1 MADPIT
7 CPLLRSANAERE
19 AARPLT
25 QKRIPSRIAP
35 MAPRPLSIALLLGL
49 ALPAWAAP
57 DEPAQ
62 PATHGKGPQEPAV
75 VAVQRVAPA
84 VVNVAARDRGQNPKS
99 LGSGVIV
106 HPAGLVLTNA
116 HVVEDARRAGTSVVV
131 YRAGRAV
138 EATLLAASP
147 DDDLALL
154 QIEMPPGARAA
165 ELSPERAKIGQT
177 CLAIGNP
184 FGLEHSVSKGIV
196 SARGRRLRVGGDLVP
211 GTFLQTDAAIN
222 PGNSGGPLID
232 LQGRVIGLT
241 TATRKGSGA
250 GIGFAIPARRLR
262 RALEELTA
270 PLAARDRYLG
280 LSVTPHLESAGAE
293 ITNLAPGGPAARAG
307 LRKGDVL
314 VSIEGTDV
322 RDRLDLQV
330 AVLLAPQR
338 TIRIAFERRGARRG
352 TALHLSRS
360 PASRA
365 IWRRLGLRARDLGAS
380 LAWRLETEPGGV
392 LVDEVSPRSA
402 AGQLGLRPGDR
413 LFRVQVEGQAKH
425 RPLAS
430 RQALAE
436 LLASLPAGT
445 TLRLTLRRGGRD
457 YEGALTLP

>member
-1 MADPIT
+1 MA
-7 CPLLRSANAERE
+7 RSF
-19 AARPLT
+19 P
-25 QKRIPSRIAP
+25 
-35 MAPRPLSIALLLGL
+35 IALLVSL
-49 ALPAWAAP
+49 ALPALGAP

-75 VAVQRVAPA
+75 LAVQRVAPA
-84 VVNVAARDRGQNPKS
+84 VVNLAARDRGQNPKS

-116 HVVEDARRAGTSVVV
+116 HVVEDARRPGTSVVV

-154 QIEMPPGARAA
+154 QIELPKGARAA
-165 ELSPERAKIGQT
+165 TLSSERAKIGQT

-196 SARGRRLRVGGDLVP
+196 SARGRRLRVGGELMP

-250 GIGFAIPARRLR
+250 GIGFAIPAQRLR
-262 RALEELTA
+262 RALEELTS
-270 PLAARDRYLG
+270 PLALRDRFLG
-280 LSVTPHLESAGAE
+280 LSVAPHVGEVAGAE
-293 ITNLAPGGPAARAG
+293 VTQLVPGGPAARAG

-314 VSIEGTDV
+314 VNIEGTAL
-322 RDRLDLQV
+322 RNRLDLQI

-338 TIRIAFERRGARRG
+338 TVRIAFERRGARRG

-360 PASRA
+360 PASKA
-365 IWRRLGLRARDLGAS
+365 LWRRLGLRARDLSTS
-380 LAWRLETEPGGV
+380 LAWRLETEAGGIV
-392 LVDEVSPRSA
+392 IDEVSPRSA
-402 AGQLGLRPGDR
+402 AGQLGLQPGDR
-413 LFRVQVEGQAKH
+413 LFRTQLEGQTRH

-430 RQALAE
+430 RQALAK
-436 LLASLPAGT
+436 LLVGLPAGT

>member
-1 MADPIT
+1 MV
-7 CPLLRSANAERE
+7 
-19 AARPLT
+19 ARPLSA
-25 QKRIPSRIAP
+25 RSL
-35 MAPRPLSIALLLGL
+35 RPLAIALLLL
-49 ALPAWAAP
+49 SAIPAWAAP

-75 VAVQRVAPA
+75 LAVERVAPA

-116 HVVEDARRAGTSVVV
+116 HVVEDARRPGTSIVV
-131 YRAGRAV
+131 YRGGRAV
-138 EATLLAASP
+138 EASVLAASP

-154 QIEMPPGARAA
+154 QIAMPKGAQAA
-165 ELSPERAKIGQT
+165 VLSPERAKIGQT

-250 GIGFAIPARRLR
+250 GIGFAIPAQRLR
-262 RALEELTA
+262 RALEDLTSPQA
-270 PLAARDRYLG
+270 TRDRFLG
-280 LSVTPHLESAGAE
+280 LSVAPHPSQGTGPETESAGAE
-293 ITNLAPGGPAARAG
+293 ITGLVPGGPAARAG
-307 LRKGDVL
+307 LQKGDVL
-314 VSIEGTDV
+314 VSLEGV
-322 RDRLDLQV
+322 SLRDRLDLQI

-338 TIRIAFERRGARRG
+338 TVRIAFERRGARRG
-352 TALHLSRS
+352 TTLHLSRS
-360 PASRA
+360 PASKA
-365 IWRRLGLRARDLGAS
+365 LWRRLGLRARDLSAS
-380 LAWRLETEPGGV
+380 LAWQLETDPGGI

-402 AGQLGLRPGDR
+402 AGQLGLQAGDR
-413 LFRVQVEGQAKH
+413 LYRTRVEDQTQH

>member
-1 MADPIT
+1 MAI
-7 CPLLRSANAERE
+7 RS
-19 AARPLT
+19 LT
-25 QKRIPSRIAP
+25 VV
-35 MAPRPLSIALLLGL
+35 ALL
-49 ALPAWAAP
+49 ALSAIPAWASP

-75 VAVQRVAPA
+75 LAVERVAPA

-106 HPAGLVLTNA
+106 HAAGLVLTNA
-116 HVVEDARRAGTSVVV
+116 HVVEDARRPGTSVVV
-131 YRAGRAV
+131 YRGGRAV
-138 EATLLAASP
+138 EATVLAASP

-154 QIEMPPGARAA
+154 QITMPKGARAA
-165 ELSPERAKIGQT
+165 VLSSERAKIGQT

-232 LQGRVIGLT
+232 LRGRVIGLT

-250 GIGFAIPARRLR
+250 GIGFAIPAYRLR
-262 RALEELTA
+262 RVLEELTS
-270 PLAARDRYLG
+270 PQAAKDRFLG
-280 LSVTPHLESAGAE
+280 LSVTPHLGQAGASAGVE
-293 ITNLAPGGPAARAG
+293 ITGLVAGGPAARAG
-307 LRKGDVL
+307 LRQGDVL
-314 VSIEGTDV
+314 VSVEGV
-322 RDRLDLQV
+322 PLRSRLDLQI

-338 TIRIAFERRGARRG
+338 TIRIGFERRGARRG
-352 TALHLSRS
+352 TALHLSRTA
-360 PASRA
+360 ASKA
-365 IWRRLGLRARDLGAS
+365 LWRRIGLRARDLSAS
-380 LAWRLETEPGGV
+380 LAWQLEAEPGGI

-402 AGQLGLRPGDR
+402 AGQLGLQPGDR
-413 LFRVQVEGQAKH
+413 LFRTQVDGQAKH
-425 RPLAS
+425 SPLAS

-436 LLASLPAGT
+436 LLASLPSGT

>member
-1 MADPIT
+1 MV
-7 CPLLRSANAERE
+7 
-19 AARPLT
+19 ARPLSA
-25 QKRIPSRIAP
+25 RSL
-35 MAPRPLSIALLLGL
+35 RPLAIALLLL
-49 ALPAWAAP
+49 SAIPAWAAP

-75 VAVQRVAPA
+75 LAVERVAPA

-116 HVVEDARRAGTSVVV
+116 HVVEDARRPGTSIVV
-131 YRAGRAV
+131 YRGGRAV
-138 EATLLAASP
+138 EASVLAASP

-154 QIEMPPGARAA
+154 QIAMPKGARAA
-165 ELSPERAKIGQT
+165 VLSPERAKIGQT

-250 GIGFAIPARRLR
+250 GIGFAIPAQRLR
-262 RALEELTA
+262 RALEDLTSPQA
-270 PLAARDRYLG
+270 TRDRFLG
-280 LSVTPHLESAGAE
+280 LSVAPHPGQGTGPETESAGAE
-293 ITNLAPGGPAARAG
+293 ITGLVPGGPAARAG
-307 LRKGDVL
+307 LQKGDVL
-314 VSIEGTDV
+314 VSLEGV
-322 RDRLDLQV
+322 SLRDRLDLQI

-338 TIRIAFERRGARRG
+338 TVRIAFERRGARRG

-360 PASRA
+360 PASKA
-365 IWRRLGLRARDLGAS
+365 LWRRLGLRARDLSAS
-380 LAWRLETEPGGV
+380 LAWQLETDPGGI

-402 AGQLGLRPGDR
+402 AGQLGLQAGDR
-413 LFRVQVEGQAKH
+413 LYRTRVEDQTQH